1 MTLPPF
7 STIPQTPPVVAGAA
21 SAVREGASDR
31 RTAARSLA
39 GGGGGGGGWNLRTRS
54 APYLFLLPY
63 FLVTAVFF
71 LYPLLYAIV
80 LAFYQ
85 TDGPARKEYVGFA
98 NFQFVLTDP
107 DFHRALKNTFV
118 FTACSLL
125 LQLPLSLTLA
135 MLLNAKGD
143 RMRGIFRLVIFAPNL
158 VGQVFVGILF
168 GMLFT
173 PRFGLFNKLLQATI
187 GWGLEKQWLTDPGLV
202 MPAIVIAS
210 MWLYVGFNMIY
221 FLAALQNVDPTLVEA
236 AKIDG
241 AGPWQTFL
249 NVTIPAIAPVATFVV
264 VTSTIGSL
272 QLFELPYTLLQNN
285 NSGFGP
291 DNSGLTIVGYL
302 YQYAREAGDLGTAA
316 AVGWLLTCMIF
327 IVSLVQIRLST
338 YVGSTK

>member
-1 MTLPPF
+1 VTIAPM
-7 STIPQTPPVVAGAA
+7 STIPRTPQAVADAA
-21 SAVREGASDR
+21 AA
-31 RTAARSLA
+31 AARDTSAGQRIHA
-39 GGGGGGGGWNLRTRS
+39 GGGGGGGWWNLRTRS

-63 FLVTAVFF
+63 SLVTAVFF
-71 LYPLLYAIV
+71 VYPLVYAMV

-85 TDGPARKEYVGFA
+85 TDGPARKQYVGLA
-98 NFQFVLTDP
+98 NFNFVLTDP
-107 DFHRALKNTFV
+107 DFHRALRNTLV

-125 LQLPLSLTLA
+125 LQLPMSLMLA
-135 MLLNAKGD
+135 MLLNARGD

-173 PRFGLFNKLLQATI
+173 PRFGLFNKLLHATI
-187 GWGLEKQWLTDPGLV
+187 GWGLEKQWLSDAQLV

-221 FLAALQNVDPTLVEA
+221 FLAALQNVDQNLIDA

-249 NVTIPAIAPVATFVV
+249 NVTVPAIAPVATFVV

-316 AVGWLLTCMIF
+316 AVGWVLTCMIF